1 MGREEIINDLD
12 KLLTHLYEEYGWSF
26 TAEEFI
32 NTPTRIVN
40 MFDEWKK
47 KSKYEKFTVFENT
60 MKYDQ
65 MIVLKNIRFYALC
78 SHHLLPF
85 DGYISVGYIPDKVVI
100 GASKMARIVNSF
112 AYQPTIQERMT
123 LQIARKMKE
132 VVETDSV
139 MVVVKA
145 EHMCMRCRGVEKDE
159 AEMITSQVGGSFRED
174 DKTRKEFLELI
185 K

>member
-1 MGREEIINDLD
+1 MTKDDVANKIGDLLV
-12 KLLTHLYEEYGWSF
+12 LLNNEYGWEF
-26 TAEEFI
+26 TGEEYV
-32 NTPTRIVN
+32 NTPLRIVN
-40 MFDEWKK
+40 MLEEWKQK
-47 KSKYEKFTVFENT
+47 REYGKFTVFDNS
-60 MKYDQ
+60 MNYDQ
-65 MIVLKNIRFYALC
+65 MVVLSNIKFYALC

-85 DGYISVGYIPDKVVI
+85 DGYVSVGYIPDKVVI

-123 LQIARKMKE
+123 LQIAKKMME
-132 VVETDSV
+132 VVQTESV

-159 AEMITSQVGGSFRED
+159 ANMITSQMGGSFRND

-185 K
+185 R